1 MATNGEKHPMNL
13 KAEYESDFYAW
24 LDHNI
29 MLLKERRL
37 AEVDVDNLIEEL
49 VDMGREKRGEL
60 VSRFMVLIAHLLKWQ
75 FQLQQLSSRWQEFE
89 GRSWRKTIIEQRL
102 QIENQL
108 EDNPSLK
115 PYLDEA
121 VNKAY
126 PKAVRFAIKETG
138 LKKSNFPNECPY
150 TTEQLL
156 DYNFYPQPE

>member
-1 MATNGEKHPMNL
+1 MNL

-24 LDHNI
+24 LNHNI
-29 MLLKERRL
+29 TLLRERRL

-60 VSRFMVLIAHLLKWQ
+60 VSRFIILIAHLLKWQ

-89 GRSWRKTIIEQRL
+89 GKSWRKTIIEQRL
-102 QIENQL
+102 QIENKL

-121 VNKAY
+121 VHKAY
-126 PKAVRFAIKETG
+126 PKAVIFAVKETG
-138 LKKSNFPNECPY
+138 IAKSHFPDNCPY
-150 TTEQLL
+150 TMEQLL
-156 DYNFYPQPE
+156 DYDFYP